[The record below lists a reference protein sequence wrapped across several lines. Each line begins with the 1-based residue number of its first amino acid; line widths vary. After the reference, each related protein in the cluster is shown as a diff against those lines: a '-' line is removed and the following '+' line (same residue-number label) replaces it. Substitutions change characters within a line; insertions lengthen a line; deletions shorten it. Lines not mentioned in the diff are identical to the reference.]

1 MSSLQGQDSE
11 LSMTIQIKRAATGE
25 IEEHT
30 LTATVTPEQL
40 EALKA
45 NHPNLTENK

>member
-1 MSSLQGQDSE
+1 MSELKGQDSE

-25 IEEHT
+25 VEEHI
-30 LTATVTPEQL
+30 LTATVTPDQL

-45 NHPNLTENK
+45 DYPNLKAKE